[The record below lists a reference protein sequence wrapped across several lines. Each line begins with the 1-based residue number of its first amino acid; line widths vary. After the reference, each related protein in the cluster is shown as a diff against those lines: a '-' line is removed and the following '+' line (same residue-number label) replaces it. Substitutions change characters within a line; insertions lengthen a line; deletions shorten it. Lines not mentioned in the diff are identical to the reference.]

1 MRISEIEN
9 TKVSYFQGNFA
20 PVQQEHNEPCTEV
33 IGSIPEALA
42 GAFLRIGANPV
53 FVNDPAS
60 YHPFAG
66 DGMIHEV
73 TFDRGKAHYIN
84 RFVETEGHLAE
95 QAKGDFI
102 WDGPMTPP
110 EVIAE
115 YGPGKNI
122 ANTAMIFHAGKF
134 FALQEGA
141 RPFQVTLPDLNPV
154 GETDYDGRLKHAFT
168 AHPKIDPR
176 TGELIAYGYDVMKK
190 PYCAVSIINKDGELV
205 HTTGVDI
212 PRPIMMHDCAITA
225 NFTVILDLPVVFD
238 FARMAQG
245 KGLLNFDATNGARLG
260 ALARGANGET
270 TRWFTVKDCYCYHT
284 VNAFEEGDEIVV
296 EGCRSER
303 NSIGDEVK
311 PGPGDRSDL
320 PMLYQW
326 RLNMKTGGV
335 EERLLDSDWGCEF
348 ARINEDYIGIRNQF
362 TYAARI
368 AGDNLESGFDGI
380 IKYDLVNETSAHYPY
395 GPGRLGGE
403 PIFAPNPDGVNEE
416 DGWVI
421 GFVWD
426 EQQQRSECIIL
437 DAARFE
443 DGPVA
448 RVVMPARVPFG
459 FHSAWVDRDTWD
471 RQRSV

>member
-1 MRISEIEN
+1 MRIADIESP
-9 TKVSYFQGNFA
+9 TVPYFRGNFA
-20 PVQQEHNEPCTEV
+20 PVQVEHNEPCKTL
-33 IGSIPEALA
+33 IGEIPQTLN

-53 FVNDPAS
+53 FVNDPES

-73 TFDRGKAHYIN
+73 VFDQGNVTYIN

-95 QAKGDFI
+95 QETGRVI
-102 WDGPMTPP
+102 WDGFKTAP
-110 EVIAE
+110 EDAQK
-115 YGPGKNI
+115 YGPAKNI

-134 FALQEGA
+134 LALQEGA
-141 RPFQVTLPDLNPV
+141 HPFHLQLPNLDPV
-154 GETDYDGRLKHAFT
+154 GEVDYKGRLNHPFS

-176 TGELIAYGYDVMKK
+176 SGELVTYGYDVTNK
-190 PYCAVSIINKDGELV
+190 PHCYVSLITPDGELV

-212 PRPIMMHDCAITA
+212 PKPVMMHDCAITS
-225 NFTVILDLPVVFD
+225 NHTILMDLPCVFD
-238 FARMAQG
+238 FTRMAEG
-245 KGLLNFDATNGARLG
+245 KSMLYFEPENGSRFG
-260 ALARGANGET
+260 ILARGADGSDV
-270 TRWFTVKDCYCYHT
+270 RWFDVASCYCYHT

-311 PGPGDRSDL
+311 PKAGDRRDL

-326 RLNMKTGGV
+326 RFNLKTGEV
-335 EERLLDSDWGCEF
+335 QERALDTEWGCEF
-348 ARINEDYIGIRNQF
+348 ARINEDYMGVRNQF

-368 AGDNLESGFDGI
+368 AGDALESGFDGI
-380 IKYDLVNETSAHYPY
+380 IKYDLVNETSLHFPY

-403 PIFAPNPDGVNEE
+403 PIFAPKPDGENED

-421 GFVWD
+421 AFVWD
-426 EQQQRSECIIL
+426 EQQQHSECIVI

-443 DGPVA
+443 DGPIA
-448 RVVMPARVPFG
+448 RIVMPARVPFG
-459 FHSAWVDRDTWD
+459 FHSAWVDSKLWNA
-471 RQRSV
+471 QS